1 MTARWVVDEV
11 QPHRDLNITWQ
22 SISLLEKNQPA
33 EDSDYYAPVLFTHKL
48 LRVIEA
54 IRKGEGEARVKDA
67 YWEFATRIHHDKN
80 RQDSFDL
87 ADALA
92 TAFNVIGYP
101 DAIKYANNNN
111 IALMLVVDID
121 GGAELI
127 FSNKW
132 YDLNL

>member
-87 ADALA
+87 ADAIRGSRA
-92 TAFNVIGYP
+92 KQADAMADIFAKYGSGSSGRGREMGAPDIPEEAFSRR
-101 DAIKYANNNN
+101 K
-111 IALMLVVDID
+111 
-121 GGAELI
+121 
-127 FSNKW
+127 
-132 YDLNL
+132 